1 MNISSQSSQG
11 KVTIGIEGRIDT
23 TNYNDFENSVNKIL
37 EENPAEVILDCNS
50 LSYISSSGLRI
61 FLTIHKRMMG
71 TGGKLTLKSMQPAI
85 KEIFDI
91 SGFSSIF
98 NIE

>member
-11 KVTIGIEGRIDT
+11 RVTIGIEGRIDT
-23 TNYNDFENSVNKIL
+23 TNYNEFETSVNKAL
-37 EENPAEVILDCNS
+37 EEKPAEVIMDCS
-50 LSYISSSGLRI
+50 MLSYISSSGLRI

>member
-11 KVTIGIEGRIDT
+11 RVTIGIEGRIDT

-37 EENPAEVILDCNS
+37 EEATNEVTLDCSS

-71 TGGKLTLKSMQPAI
+71 TGGKLILKSMQPAI

-91 SGFSSIF
+91 SGFTSIF